1 MSLRRCVKGTSR
13 QLRFLEPM
21 LVAWEKNWLTA
32 KHCDPATMP
41 QPSCE
46 AI

>member
-1 MSLRRCVKGTSR
+1 MKGTSR

-21 LVAWEKNWLTA
+21 LVAWEKNWLTP
-32 KHCDPATMP
+32 KYCDATTMP
-41 QPSCE
+41 QPSFE